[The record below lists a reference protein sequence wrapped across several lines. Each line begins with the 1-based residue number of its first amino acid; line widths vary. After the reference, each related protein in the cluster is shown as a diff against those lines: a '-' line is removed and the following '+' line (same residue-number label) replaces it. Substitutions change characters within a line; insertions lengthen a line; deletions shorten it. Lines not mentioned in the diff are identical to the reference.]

1 MNTFSPKDAVT
12 FDVAKGEVRTA
23 GRDRTLLVTSEGLAA
38 LLAEAPLA
46 SRRKFGAAVGKS
58 VGATIAARAGSGLLA
73 GSLEGLTTELA
84 GELSVR
90 GFGLVSIEQW
100 GRAIVFHLENSAVGD
115 GDVISAVLEG
125 ALAAMTGKPVFVTS
139 LGNGRHLFS
148 GEAAAARARDMV
160 GAGADY
166 RGVLLKLQDRS

>member
-23 GRDRTLLVTSEGLAA
+23 GRDRTLLVTSDGLTG
-38 LLAEAPLA
+38 LLADAPPA
-46 SRRKFGAAVGKS
+46 ARRKFGASVGKS
-58 VGATIAARAGSGLLA
+58 VGATIAARAGSGLLS

-100 GRAIVFHLENSAVGD
+100 GRAIVFHLENSALTD
-115 GDVISAVLEG
+115 GDFVSAVLEG
-125 ALAAMTGKPVFVTS
+125 ALSAMTGKPVFVTS
-139 LGNGRHLFS
+139 IGSGRHLFS
-148 GEAAAARARDMV
+148 GEAAAARAKELV
-160 GAGADY
+160 GGGSDY
-166 RGVLLKLQDRS
+166 KGVLLKLQERS